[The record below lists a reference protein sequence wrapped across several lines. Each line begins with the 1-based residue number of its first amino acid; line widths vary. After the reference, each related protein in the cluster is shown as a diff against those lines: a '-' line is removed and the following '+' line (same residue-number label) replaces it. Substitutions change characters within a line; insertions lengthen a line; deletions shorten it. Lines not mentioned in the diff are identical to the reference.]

1 MPQHRCPVQTST
13 PGSNLNPLLD
23 SNPESRRWRGRWCS
37 PFLANFISSL
47 LPLYFHTNWFLFLL
61 DFMHKLKYSSCRCHT
76 GAQTHVHTQTHTR
89 THSKRT
95 HSHSCG
101 AKRWLS
107 GHLTCYL
114 HLADQPS
121 SQLTLVG
128 TQAGTN
134 THTHSHTYTQAGTH
148 IPKAHFIC
156 LARNCDFSSTAIG
169 AYTQRD
175 ECDNE

>member
-1 MPQHRCPVQTST
+1 M
-13 PGSNLNPLLD
+13 
-23 SNPESRRWRGRWCS
+23 
-37 PFLANFISSL
+37 ANFISSL

-89 THSKRT
+89 THSKHT